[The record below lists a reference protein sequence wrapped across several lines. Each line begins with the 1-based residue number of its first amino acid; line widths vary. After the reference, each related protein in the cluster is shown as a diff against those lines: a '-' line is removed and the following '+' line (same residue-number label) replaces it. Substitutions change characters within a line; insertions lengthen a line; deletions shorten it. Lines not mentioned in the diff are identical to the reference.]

1 MENIWNRLLTEQRF
15 RESSTVKDSTDYRNP
30 FENDYSRI
38 VLSPHFR
45 RLQDKAQVFPY
56 DESDFVRTRL
66 THSLEVSTFAK
77 GLGLS
82 VENELRARNI
92 LPENRR
98 GHISSILATAGLIH
112 DIGNPPFGHFGEECV
127 RSFFA
132 DGGKKYMA
140 NLNETEQKD
149 FTAFDGNA
157 QSFRVIRKLGQS
169 PDDYGYNLTFPVL
182 ACIVKYPFSSIE
194 GNQKTKDSV
203 SRRKFGYFQSEKQ
216 DFEQVFA
223 AMELG
228 NKRHPLVF
236 LLEAADDIAYSVSDI
251 EDGCKKGII
260 DKDVIY
266 DSLRHDLHG
275 EQYTY
280 WEKKLKTIEESIPAS
295 YPNPFSLFIQQFRI
309 AAQSY
314 MLIEATK
321 TFMANYDGIL
331 SGEFDKDLL
340 TQSAACEL
348 RILFKNLGDINFGH
362 ESVLKRELVGQSA
375 LNFLLQTFA
384 DALFS
389 PNNSSSRSKEYKIC
403 KLISSTFRYVV
414 DHVDKYPGEDYKKLR
429 LLIDYIS
436 GMTDTYAIK
445 LYHELAAISVL

>member
-1 MENIWNRLLTEQRF
+1 MAHIWDTLLAPQRF
-15 RESSTVKDSTDYRNP
+15 RESSTVKDSTDNRNP

-66 THSLEVSTFAK
+66 THSMEVSTFAK
-77 GLGLS
+77 GLGLG
-82 VENELRARNI
+82 VENELRERGE
-92 LPENRR
+92 LQENTR
-98 GHISSILATAGLIH
+98 GHISSILSTAGLIH

-127 RSFFA
+127 RSFFNN
-132 DGGKKYMA
+132 DGKKYLE
-140 NLNETEQKD
+140 NLNDAERKD

-157 QSFRVIRKLGQS
+157 QSFRVLRKLGLS
-169 PDDYGYNLTFPVL
+169 PDEFGYNLTFPVL
-182 ACIVKYPFSSIE
+182 ACIVKYPFSSLE
-194 GNQKTKDSV
+194 GNKKIKDSV
-203 SRRKFGYFQSEKQ
+203 SRRKFGYFQSERE
-216 DFEQVFA
+216 DFERVFA
-223 AMELG
+223 TLGLG
-228 NKRHPLVF
+228 NRRHPLVF

-260 DKDVIY
+260 DKDIIFAHI
-266 DSLRHDLHG
+266 RQDLHG

-280 WEKKLKTIEESIPAS
+280 WIDKLEKIEASIPDG
-295 YPNPFSLFIQQFRI
+295 YPNRFALFIQQFRI
-309 AAQSY
+309 AAQSH
-314 MLIEATK
+314 MLVKATQ
-321 TFMANYDGIL
+321 TFMAHYDEIVVG
-331 SGEFDKDLL
+331 SFDKDLL
-340 TQSAACEL
+340 MNSDAGEL

-375 LNFLLQTFA
+375 LNFLLHTFA
-384 DALFS
+384 EALFS

-403 KLISSTFRYVV
+403 KLISSTFRYAV
-414 DHVDKYPGEDYKKLR
+414 DHNDNYPQEDYKKLR

-445 LYHELAAISVL
+445 LYHELAGISVS